1 LNIVVC
7 IKQTPDS
14 AAKIA
19 VEGGQVTWG
28 DAPLVVNPWDEF
40 AVEEA
45 LRTKEK
51 HTGKVTAVCM
61 GTETAREALKTALA
75 MGCDEAVLVSD
86 AALKGCD
93 SLGTARVLAGA
104 VRKAGDVDAV
114 FFGRQAIDSD
124 TGLTAGQVARLLGW
138 PAITYVAAIEE
149 WKPAEKVVRA
159 QRMLDEGRQVVESS
173 LPVVISVVKEINE
186 PRYPSFMGI
195 RKASKA
201 TIPTWSLA
209 DIGVAADQVG
219 EKGARVGW
227 AEMYAPPVRQVVC
240 EMIKG
245 ETPEEIAAALVD
257 RLIAEKVI

>member
-14 AAKIA
+14 AAKIT
-19 VEGGQVTWG
+19 VEGGQVAWG

-51 HTGKVTAVCM
+51 HGGKVTAVCM
-61 GTETAREALKTALA
+61 GAETAKEALKTVLA
-75 MGCDEAVLVSD
+75 MGCDEAILVTD
-86 AALKGCD
+86 PALKGCD
-93 SLGTARVLAGA
+93 SLGTARVLAG
-104 VRKAGDVDAV
+104 VIRKAGEVDAV

-124 TGLTAGQVARLLGW
+124 TGMTAGQVARLLGW
-138 PAITYVAAIEE
+138 PALTYVAAIAE
-149 WKPAEKVVRA
+149 WKPAEKAVSV
-159 QRMLDEGRQVVESS
+159 QRMTDEGRQVVESS
-173 LPVVISVVKEINE
+173 LPAVISVVKEINE

-195 RKASKA
+195 RKASK
-201 TIPTWSLA
+201 TIIPLWSLA

-245 ETPEEIAAALVD
+245 ETPEAIAAALVD